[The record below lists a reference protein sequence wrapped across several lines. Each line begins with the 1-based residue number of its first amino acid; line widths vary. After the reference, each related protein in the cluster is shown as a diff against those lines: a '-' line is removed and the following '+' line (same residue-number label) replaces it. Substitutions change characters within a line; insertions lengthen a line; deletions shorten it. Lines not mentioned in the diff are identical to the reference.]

1 MKKRVLI
8 AITSL
13 DGGGAERVASVWGN
27 MLFDAGLDI
36 SYLVCSRVQGEY
48 YINPAIKIYA
58 VAKSNEEYKKIRPL
72 NKYLKY
78 RNAIAES
85 KANII
90 ISFLPKSQIWTMITC
105 IGKEIIRVETLRINP
120 WIAFQS
126 HGKLVDSLWRLCFK
140 TGDRIIVQ
148 TEEQKS
154 FFSNRERLKT
164 ITIPNPLDDLY
175 LNSKKDSYSEK
186 CTRFVAAGRI
196 TQQKNYPLMIK
207 AFAKAT
213 QGYTEAILCIYGAG
227 NDDYIQSLNSLINEL
242 SANNRI
248 FICGRTPRIAEEYM
262 KSDAFLMSSD
272 YEGMPNSLA
281 EAMAIGLPCISTD
294 CKTGPKDLIDDGI
307 NGFLVP
313 VGDEEKYTESILKL
327 LKSNEEERKKIG
339 ENARSKVLNTCSK
352 EKSVYK
358 LISLLKEME

>member
-1 MKKRVLI
+1 
-8 AITSL
+8 
-13 DGGGAERVASVWGN
+13 
-27 MLFDAGLDI
+27 
-36 SYLVCSRVQGEY
+36 
-48 YINPAIKIYA
+48 
-58 VAKSNEEYKKIRPL
+58 
-72 NKYLKY
+72 
-78 RNAIAES
+78 
-85 KANII
+85 
-90 ISFLPKSQIWTMITC
+90 
-105 IGKEIIRVETLRINP
+105 
-120 WIAFQS
+120 
-126 HGKLVDSLWRLCFK
+126 
-140 TGDRIIVQ
+140 
-148 TEEQKS
+148 
-154 FFSNRERLKT
+154 
-164 ITIPNPLDDLY
+164 
-175 LNSKKDSYSEK
+175 
-186 CTRFVAAGRI
+186 
-196 TQQKNYPLMIK
+196 MIK